1 MNENGYQRI
10 KDEDIKGLIRQ
21 GESEEIAKK
30 IVEKLSLNKTDG
42 QETDRQPV
50 KELSQDET
58 DKPKEEKSKRHWF
71 RKRRRS
77 KE

>member
-10 KDEDIKGLIRQ
+10 MDEDIKRLIKQ

-42 QETDRQPV
+42 QETDKQPV